1 MTLEILKK
9 KLKHNVTMPFEF
21 DLKFKYTLQV
31 CVQCNQFMKEFPL
44 NDLLSAGSLSDIK
57 QAIAVIFNHMKN
69 IKNLTY
75 APQRS
80 F

>member
-1 MTLEILKK
+1 
-9 KLKHNVTMPFEF
+9 
-21 DLKFKYTLQV
+21 
-31 CVQCNQFMKEFPL
+31 MKEFPL

-75 APQRS
+75 AP
-80 F
+80 